1 MNVNDIRALFPILHQ
16 QVNGHPL
23 VYFDSAATSQ
33 KPLPVIEALD
43 RYYREYNSN
52 VHRGVHTLGTKA
64 TDAYEGAREKVRR
77 FLNAQSAQEIIFT
90 RGTTASLNLV
100 ASSYG
105 RANVKEGD
113 EIVITYM
120 EHHSNLIPWQQLAK
134 QTGATLKYIPMQEDG
149 TIDLRDVEATVTE
162 AAKIV
167 AIAHVSNVLG
177 TINPVREIAR
187 IAHKRGAVVVVD
199 AAQSAPHMK
208 VDVQELDCDFLAL
221 SGHKMCG
228 PTGIGV
234 LYGKKKWLE
243 QMEPVEFGGE
253 MIDFVELYDSTWKEL
268 PWKFEGGTPII
279 AGAIGLGAAIDF
291 LEQVGLDAIAAH
303 EHELAQ
309 YALERLA
316 GIDGVTVYGPKERAG
331 LVTFNIDGVHPH
343 DVATV
348 LDAEGIAIRAGHHCA
363 QPLMKW
369 LGVTATAGRA
379 FTFTIRKRKSTGS
392 SPHYRKRR
400 STSAMSSNHPL
411 DQLYRQV
418 IMDHYKNPRNRGV
431 LEGTNVDVNMNNPT
445 CGDRIHLTMKVE
457 DGKVADVKFEG
468 EGCSISM
475 SSASMMTQAIKGKTV
490 EEALRLAHIFSDM
503 IQGKE
508 YDDSV
513 DLGDIEALQGVS
525 KFPARIKC
533 ATLAWKALEKG
544 LHHH

>member
-187 IAHKRGAVVVVD
+187 IAHKHGAVVVVD

-369 LGVTATAGRA
+369 LGVTATARA
-379 FTFTIRKRKSTGS
+379 SF
-392 SPHYRKRR
+392 Y
-400 STSAMSSNHPL
+400 
-411 DQLYRQV
+411 LYNTKEE
-418 IMDHYKNPRNRGV
+418 I
-431 LEGTNVDVNMNNPT
+431 
-445 CGDRIHLTMKVE
+445 DRFI
-457 DGKVADVKFEG
+457 A
-468 EGCSISM
+468 
-475 SSASMMTQAIKGKTV
+475 
-490 EEALRLAHIFSDM
+490 ALQKA
-503 IQGKE
+503 KE
-508 YDDSV
+508 YFSHV
-513 DLGDIEALQGVS
+513 
-525 KFPARIKC
+525 F
-533 ATLAWKALEKG
+533 
-544 LHHH
+544 